1 MKTILL
7 PLVDDDSAA
16 SATETA
22 FMIARRFGS
31 YIEGMFV
38 RAPMPMVSHGPV
50 PAHFLGQYRDFWD
63 HNAESARQRFAAFMN
78 THNVPF
84 REIGVRSDQP
94 TAWWSEREGERDA
107 VIGSY
112 GRLFGLIV
120 ICRTPP
126 EVSPDW
132 MGACEAALFY
142 GGRPVIVSSG
152 RIPQTVGE
160 TVVVAW
166 NGSTETARTLA
177 LGWPILRGA
186 RSIHV
191 LSVSGASGGMVAGP
205 SGEEVAAH
213 LMRDG
218 LNATARTVPAKG
230 RSAATTLLAEARAL
244 GADLLVKGAF
254 TRSRLQQM
262 IFGGTTRQI
271 LAEADL
277 PLLIAH

>member
-7 PLVDDDSAA
+7 PLGDDDSAA
-16 SATETA
+16 SALETTY
-22 FMIARRFGS
+22 MIAGRFGS
-31 YIEGMFV
+31 YVEGLFV
-38 RAPMPMVSHGPV
+38 RAPLPVVSHGPV
-50 PAHFLGQYRDFWD
+50 PPHFLGQYHAFWD
-63 HNAESARQRFAAFMN
+63 DSAERARRRFTAFMN
-78 THNVPF
+78 ARDVPF
-84 REIGVRSDQP
+84 REIAVRSDQP
-94 TAWWSEREGERDA
+94 TAWWREQEGERDA

-112 GRLFGLIV
+112 GRLFSLIV

-132 MGACEAALFY
+132 MAACEAALFY
-142 GGRPVIVSSG
+142 SGRPVVVSP
-152 RIPQTVGE
+152 RHVPQTVGE

-186 RSIHV
+186 QAIHV

-213 LMRDG
+213 MARAG
-218 LNATARTVPAKG
+218 LNAAARTVPAKG

-271 LAEADL
+271 LAEADI
-277 PLLIAH
+277 PVLIAH

>member
-22 FMIARRFGS
+22 LLIGRRFGS
-31 YIEGMFV
+31 YIEGLFV
-38 RAPMPMVSHGPV
+38 RAPLPMVSHGPV
-50 PAHFLGQYRDFWD
+50 PPHFLGQYRDFWD
-63 HNAESARQRFAAFMN
+63 QNAERARRRFGAFMN
-78 THNVPF
+78 ERNVPF
-84 REIGVRSDQP
+84 REITVRSDQP
-94 TAWWSEREGERDA
+94 TAWWREQEGDRDA

-120 ICRTPP
+120 IGRTPP
-126 EVSPDW
+126 GFSPDW
-132 MGACEAALFY
+132 MGACEAAIFY
-142 GGRPVIVSSG
+142 SGRPVVVSAG
-152 RIPQTVGE
+152 QVPQTVGE

-166 NGSTETARTLA
+166 NGSTETARTLG

-186 RSIHV
+186 RMIHV
-191 LSVSGASGGMVAGP
+191 LTVSGASGGMVPGP
-205 SGEEVAAH
+205 SAEEVAAH
-213 LMRDG
+213 MVRDG

-230 RSAATTLLAEARAL
+230 RSAAATLLAEARAL

-254 TRSRLQQM
+254 TRSRLQQL

-271 LAEADL
+271 LAEADI
-277 PLLIAH
+277 PVLIAH

>member
-22 FMIARRFGS
+22 YMIAQRFGS

-38 RAPMPMVSHGPV
+38 RAPMPTMSHGPI
-50 PAHFLGQYRDFWD
+50 PSHFLGQYRDFWD
-63 HNAESARQRFAAFMN
+63 HNAERARQRFAAFMN

-84 REIGVRSDQP
+84 REIAVRSDQP

-107 VIGSY
+107 VIGTY

-142 GGRPVIVSSG
+142 SGRPVIVSSG
-152 RIPQTVGE
+152 RVPETVGE
-160 TVVVAW
+160 TIVVAW

-186 RSIHV
+186 RAIHV
-191 LSVSGASGGMVAGP
+191 LSVAGASGGMVAGP

-213 LMRDG
+213 LVRDG

-230 RSAATTLLAEARAL
+230 RSAATALLAEARAL

-271 LAEADL
+271 LAESDI
-277 PLLIAH
+277 PVLIAH

>member
-7 PLVDDDSAA
+7 PLVDDDSATGA
-16 SATETA
+16 IETT
-22 FMIARRFGS
+22 FLIAQRFGS
-31 YIEGMFV
+31 YIEGLFV
-38 RAPMPMVSHGPV
+38 RAPLPVVSHGPV
-50 PAHFLGQYRDFWD
+50 PPHFLGQYRDFWD
-63 HNAESARQRFAAFMN
+63 QNAERARRRFAAFMN
-78 THNVPF
+78 ERNVPF
-84 REIGVRSDQP
+84 REIAVRSDQP
-94 TAWWSEREGERDA
+94 TAWWREQEGERDA
-107 VIGSY
+107 VVGSY
-112 GRLFGLIV
+112 GRLFRLIV

-126 EVSPDW
+126 EVAPDW

-142 GGRPVIVSSG
+142 SGRPVVVSSG
-152 RIPQTVGE
+152 RVPETVGE

-213 LMRDG
+213 MAREG

-230 RSAATTLLAEARAL
+230 RSAGTALLAEAHAL

-271 LAEADL
+271 LAEADI
-277 PLLIAH
+277 PVLIAH

>member
-38 RAPMPMVSHGPV
+38 RAPMPTMSHGPI
-50 PAHFLGQYRDFWD
+50 PSHFLGQYRDFWD
-63 HNAESARQRFAAFMN
+63 HNAERARQRFAAFMN

-84 REIGVRSDQP
+84 REIAVRSDQP

-107 VIGSY
+107 VIGTY

-142 GGRPVIVSSG
+142 SGRPVIVSSG
-152 RIPQTVGE
+152 RVPETVGE
-160 TVVVAW
+160 TIVVAW

-186 RSIHV
+186 RAIHV
-191 LSVSGASGGMVAGP
+191 LSVAGASGGMVAGP

-213 LMRDG
+213 LVRDG

-230 RSAATTLLAEARAL
+230 RSAATALLAEARAL

-271 LAEADL
+271 LAESDI
-277 PLLIAH
+277 PVLIAH